1 MWYSR
6 IIEAATAWEV
16 LSTKDI
22 VWQGTF
28 AKTFQDY
35 YFYKGSTKL
44 PTIVALRKFI
54 DFMTKKSS
62 SRGSL
67 LDEYLAKIN
76 TDYVVKSD
84 LSSFIRQLIVFI
96 DDYISKGK
104 LDSDLFDVVNFLGYL
119 RSFYKAGEFELGGS
133 CSGSDYSNATNTF
146 GMGFTALRLILD
158 RGFVLNP
165 GLEMMV
171 AQDRD
176 ISIVGTN
183 DSEDRQQVKKMI
195 LDRKPYLKF
204 FESPEQILFW
214 IEKYNDIS
222 EDDVENSNTPSKK
235 DIRQVILEFLRSS
248 PQKYEKQIVK
258 KAIENI
264 SNLDSDFFWFTSLQL
279 LIDVLDEITYK
290 NIPITDSVRNLVS
303 RIASNAT
310 EDLLYKNNLILKNI
324 PIFMK
329 HIEENGFIND
339 DRYVISGYSTQ
350 ENIEKFLERNPEL
363 AEKLFERGILSSFE
377 KSKVEE
383 ILQKSKEAK
392 QQIAKDSN
400 AFLKEAAKQG
410 YIKIYNA
417 ADKFHY
423 VGWRIPEVQTT
434 YDEEGNIIQKR
445 PKQTYE
451 MSYFD
456 RMLEESGLSGT
467 DKEDL
472 KKYASHM
479 KIFEYNEPALMQF
492 AKLNNVKKVIVGQVN
507 LFDEK
512 WSGLFVPRLSTEEG
526 IIPAIFIKTNAYD
539 TLEYHQQLSKNISMD
554 PAFYTE
560 STRRHEIAHALQ
572 YLTTGDL
579 IMLNSLELNPEVTKE
594 EAYLINPTE
603 IYARVH
609 GNIPYLIKIFDHHL
623 SSLKAN
629 PIIYE
634 AAKEQW
640 ITEMQDSLVHLSLG
654 GTNTQ
659 RLLEDI
665 AKERSHFG
673 PITDKRGRTF
683 RIPDPTAS
691 ANKTLERQRKR
702 LEAMFYDLY
711 QVQGRRD
718 FRLSLLKARTK
729 LKNQIETF
737 SLESPQRLNLEKELA
752 EIDKQIIESGRYLVF
767 DVKDVSESVME
778 GYLADYFGKLSN
790 AVSEGLLDSDVINP
804 EGIEQEKEKKLRVVK
819 QDIPQPPTA
828 KDIRDIARHQIQ
840 MTEEIPSGRRLDVVL
855 PRFKGEG
862 RPPGYFP
869 QDKKEEGEGVS
880 IKLVPEKD
888 EEDQFTETK
897 KAKYNHQKFVLSQKV

>member
-6 IIEAATAWEV
+6 IIESATAWEV
-16 LSTKDI
+16 LSTKEI

-28 AKTFQDY
+28 EKTFKDF

-62 SRGSL
+62 TRESILEDYVS
-67 LDEYLAKIN
+67 KIN
-76 TDYVVKSD
+76 TDYVVKWD
-84 LSSFIRQLIVFI
+84 LSAFIRQLIIFI

-104 LDSDLFDVVNFLGYL
+104 LDSDLFEVVNFLGYL
-119 RSFYKAGEFELGGS
+119 RSFYKDGEFELGGS
-133 CSGSDYSNATNTF
+133 CSGKDYSNATNTF

-176 ISIVGTN
+176 ISVVGTN

-195 LDRKPYLKF
+195 LERKPYLKF
-204 FESPEQILFW
+204 FKSPEQILYW
-214 IEKYNDIS
+214 IEQYFSVPDVANSYAPSKNDI
-222 EDDVENSNTPSKK
+222 KK
-235 DIRQVILEFLRSS
+235 ATVEFLKSS
-248 PQKYEKQIVK
+248 PQNYEKQVTK
-258 KAIENI
+258 KAVENI
-264 SNLDSDFFWFTSLQL
+264 SDLDSDFFWNISVEM
-279 LIDVLDEITYK
+279 LIDVLDEIT
-290 NIPITDSVRNLVS
+290 NENLQVTNSVKNLVS
-303 RIASNAT
+303 RIASNAN
-310 EDLLYKNNLILKNI
+310 EEILYIKNYILKKN
-324 PIFMK
+324 PIFMNYIK
-329 HIEENGFIND
+329 ENDFIND
-339 DRYVISGYSTQ
+339 DRYIVSGYSTE
-350 ENIEKFLERNPEL
+350 ENVEKFLERNPEM

-377 KSKVEE
+377 KNKVDE

-392 QQIAKDSN
+392 EQIARDSN
-400 AFLKEAAKQG
+400 AFLKEAEKKG
-410 YIKIYNA
+410 LIKIFNV

-423 VGWRIPEVQTT
+423 VGWKIPEIQTT
-434 YDEEGNIIQKR
+434 YDEEGNAIYKR

-451 MSYFD
+451 LSYFD
-456 RMLEESGLSGT
+456 RMLEESGLSGI

-472 KKYASHM
+472 KNYASHM
-479 KIFEYNEPALMQF
+479 KIYEYNEPVLRQF
-492 AKLNNVKKVIVGQVN
+492 AKENNVKKVIVGQVN

-539 TLEYHQQLSKNISMD
+539 TLEYHQQLSKNIGMD

-579 IMLNSLELNPEVTKE
+579 MMLSSVELNPEVTKE

-603 IYARVH
+603 MYARVH
-609 GNIPYLIKIFDHHL
+609 GNIPYLIKIFDHYL
-623 SSLKAN
+623 GSLKAN

-673 PITDKRGRTF
+673 TITDKRGRTF

-702 LEAMFYDLY
+702 LEEMFYDLY

-729 LKNQIETF
+729 LKNQIEAF
-737 SLESPQRLNLEKELA
+737 PLDSPQRLNLEQELA
-752 EIDKQIIESGRYLVF
+752 EVDKQIIESGRYLVF

-804 EGIEQEKEKKLRVVK
+804 EGVEQKKEKTEIVEEE
-819 QDIPQPPTA
+819 IAQPPTA

-840 MTEEIPSGRRLDVVL
+840 MTEEIPAGRRLDVVL
-855 PRFKGEG
+855 PRYKSEG

-869 QDKKEEGEGVS
+869 QDKKEEAQGVT
-880 IKLVPEKD
+880 IKLVPEKED
-888 EEDQFTETK
+888 EEDKFTETR
-897 KAKYNHQKFVLSQKV
+897 KAEYNHKKFVSNQKV